1 MAADETIVRRVKL
14 CMGYPSLPIEAGVS
28 AGRTPSVKDVDRSLC
43 DMDARSMSRASVH
56 VARRCRAAFGRAP
69 SARRD
74 RSAVIRSAAET
85 ARFETPIDRGR
96 SEALV
101 LRWRR
106 LLPMLDL
113 QHGTN
118 GRAMN

>member
-1 MAADETIVRRVKL
+1 MTADETIVRRVKL
-14 CMGYPSLPIEAGVS
+14 CMGYPSSQIEAGVS
-28 AGRTPSVKDVDRSLC
+28 AGRTDSVKDVDRSLC
-43 DMDARSMSRASVH
+43 DMDVRSMSLASAH
-56 VARRCRAAFGRAP
+56 VAQGHCAACVRIP
-69 SARRD
+69 TARRD
-74 RSAVIRSAAET
+74 RSVVIRGAAER
-85 ARFETPIDRGR
+85 ARFGTRVDRGR